1 MKIFD
6 CFMYFDEDILLEIRL
21 NILDKYI
28 DYFIIVESKY
38 THSGKSKP
46 LKFDIKK
53 YENFKNKIIY
63 LVHDESPLGVKK
75 INNNDNEGEKSKK
88 FINNAYLREN
98 SQRNFILKGLDGAN
112 KEDLILISDLDEIPD
127 LTKVDLKNSKEKI
140 ILFEQNMFYYKFNL
154 MSANLW
160 VGSKCCKK
168 KFLKSPQWLRD
179 VKGRKY
185 SPFRIDLI
193 LSDNKYINVKLIKNG
208 GWHFTNLKK
217 PSEIREKLSSYLHH
231 REFDVNPLSSKDIE
245 KIINKRKT
253 VYDLGVDKKIN
264 KFGEGKDLIKVD
276 TTFLPNFINKNK
288 DKYKEWFDQ

>member
-1 MKIFD
+1 M
-6 CFMYFDEDILLEIRL
+6 
-21 NILDKYI
+21 
-28 DYFIIVESKY
+28 
-38 THSGKSKP
+38 T
-46 LKFDIKK
+46 
-53 YENFKNKIIY
+53 
-63 LVHDESPLGVKK
+63 
-75 INNNDNEGEKSKK
+75 
-88 FINNAYLREN
+88 
-98 SQRNFILKGLDGAN
+98 
-112 KEDLILISDLDEIPD
+112 
-127 LTKVDLKNSKEKI
+127 
-140 ILFEQNMFYYKFNL
+140 
-154 MSANLW
+154 ANLW
-160 VGSKCCKK
+160 VGSKCCKR

-185 SPFRIDLI
+185 SPFRIDLL